1 MESELGTITVAVIS
15 TLILAFGLW
24 IIRKLTQ
31 I

>member
-1 MESELGTITVAVIS
+1 MESEFGTITVAVIS

>member
-24 IIRKLTQ
+24 VIRKLTQ